1 MSPAARAFR
10 GLGNQGA
17 DAKKMFRWVLA
28 SSKPGPPGAQRWLQL
43 RAALPASC
51 GASLGSPDNRRP
63 CLRLQGSCSFH
74 SALWAPRRPA
84 DDPDLAGLRV
94 GVKTTEMR
102 CGAQPG
108 SCASAVAVQG
118 MVLALVAGL
127 DCLCWE
133 C

>member
-28 SSKPGPPGAQRWLQL
+28 SSKPGPPGAQQWLQL

-51 GASLGSPDNRRP
+51 GASLGSPDNRAALP
-63 CLRLQGSCSFH
+63 TPPGSRSFH
-74 SALWAPRRPA
+74 SALWAPWRPA

-94 GVKTTEMR
+94 GVKTTEMQ
-102 CGAQPG
+102 CGAQLG

-118 MVLALVAGL
+118 VALALAAGL
-127 DCLCWE
+127 HCPC
-133 C
+133 